1 MQVGLQKSLQQEL
14 QFVQVVVK
22 DSGDSFSD
30 VEEALQSFPNYLFDD
45 FFDDDDSRQKLAT
58 FHVKF
63 AGLAIPGPITSSNP
77 KYEASSLMCSHLI
90 VAIHGTCEFCTWDHK
105 EIIWEVKAELTCNN
119 ARHETALITLASK

>member
-14 QFVQVVVK
+14 QFVQGVVK

-45 FFDDDDSRQKLAT
+45 VFDDDDSCQKLAT

-63 AGLAIPGPITSSNP
+63 AG
-77 KYEASSLMCSHLI
+77 
-90 VAIHGTCEFCTWDHK
+90 
-105 EIIWEVKAELTCNN
+105 
-119 ARHETALITLASK
+119 